1 MPAQWVCSLGSD
13 ELQREALLF
22 SHEIK
27 VVDLVVCLILG
38 FTNMGSG
45 ECCAGDP
52 GLCEWRGSQASSR
65 EDGTLLLTLRG
76 TESLRLCREVRDTP
90 ATSPGQPPFT
100 GQALPIQA

>member
-52 GLCEWRGSQASSR
+52 GLNCSF
-65 EDGTLLLTLRG
+65 L
-76 TESLRLCREVRDTP
+76 
-90 ATSPGQPPFT
+90 SPGSTAFC
-100 GQALPIQA
+100 G